1 MRSKRRRVLRRS
13 VRKNTRKNT
22 RRRNTRRRN
31 TRRSVRRSTRR
42 SIKRSRKNI
51 IQSGGGVWK
60 CPTCKTINKDS
71 LNKCVH
77 CSYKKADRPS
87 LNASPRK
94 ASPGKASPGKAD
106 SKRVAFY
113 ENMKTTEIV
122 EKPPGEDQETSD
134 PPSPGKGKKG
144 KKSGKVDLKKRK
156 KKRKIYP
163 AYIFND
169 LETKYPDIMILKLY
183 LARDSKKPKFIS
195 LFKDLV
201 TEGVIGDVAVEK
213 AEEYYAADRCTAK
226 PLAFG
231 GLAEAWRAGT
241 AGTAGIGE
249 SCSCKKCFLKKE
261 VLEIIDSIHT
271 KKKTEEDKLK
281 EEYEAQ
287 VAELKAELESRG
299 RGDLIDVV
307 LKVMVRVRI
316 PAGEWLTEI
325 MGMESDGTLKQFL
338 DLCKA
343 RALAEA
349 S

>member
-22 RRRNTRRRN
+22 RRRNTRRKNTRRRN

-42 SIKRSRKNI
+42 SIKRSIKRSRKNI
-51 IQSGGGVWK
+51 IQSGGG
-60 CPTCKTINKDS
+60 
-71 LNKCVH
+71 
-77 CSYKKADRPS
+77 
-87 LNASPRK
+87 
-94 ASPGKASPGKAD
+94 
-106 SKRVAFY
+106 
-113 ENMKTTEIV
+113 
-122 EKPPGEDQETSD
+122 
-134 PPSPGKGKKG
+134 
-144 KKSGKVDLKKRK
+144 DLKKRK

-183 LARDSKKPKFIS
+183 LARDSNKPKFIS
-195 LFKDLV
+195 LFEDLV

-213 AEEYYAADRCTAK
+213 AEEYYAADPCTAG
-226 PLAFG
+226 F
-231 GLAEAWRAGT
+231 
-241 AGTAGIGE
+241 GE

-271 KKKTEEDKLK
+271 EKKKEEDKLK

-287 VAELKAELESRG
+287 VAELKAELEWRG
-299 RGDLIDVV
+299 QGGLIDVV
-307 LKVMVRVRI
+307 LKVMERVRI

-338 DLCKA
+338 ELCKA

>member
-13 VRKNTRKNT
+13 VRKNTRKNTRRRNTRRKNT

-60 CPTCKTINKDS
+60 CPICKTINKDS

-77 CSYKKADRPS
+77 CSYSPYKKTDRPS
-87 LNASPRK
+87 R
-94 ASPGKASPGKAD
+94 PGKAEYAPKAD
-106 SKRVAFY
+106 SNRVAFHKNI
-113 ENMKTTEIV
+113 ETAAIV
-122 EKPPGEDQETSD
+122 EKPAVEGQGG
-134 PPSPGKGKKG
+134 PPSHGEGG
-144 KKSGKVDLKKRK
+144 EGEEVDLKKRK

-183 LARDSKKPKFIS
+183 LARDSNKPKFIS

-201 TEGVIGDVAVEK
+201 TEGVIGYVAVEK
-213 AEEYYAADRCTAK
+213 AEEYYAADPC
-226 PLAFG
+226 
-231 GLAEAWRAGT
+231 
-241 AGTAGIGE
+241 TAGIGE

-271 KKKTEEDKLK
+271 EKKKEEDKLK
-281 EEYEAQ
+281 EEYKAQ
-287 VAELKAELESRG
+287 VAELKAELERRG
-299 RGDLIDVV
+299 QGDLIDVV
-307 LKVMVRVRI
+307 LKVMERVRI
-316 PAGEWLTEI
+316 P
-325 MGMESDGTLKQFL
+325 
-338 DLCKA
+338 
-343 RALAEA
+343 
-349 S
+349 